1 MTVLILGGTATANR
15 LAAALHAEGIP
26 VVTSLAGRTDSPR
39 TPPGQ
44 VRTGGFGGVGGMAN
58 WLASR
63 RVATVVDATHPFA
76 AMITATAALACAKT
90 QTPLVRLT
98 HPSWADQR
106 ADATNWY
113 WVDSHAAAARQ
124 AAALGGRILLTTGR
138 QHAHDYH
145 LLAKRQVVVRVAQAG
160 DLSLP
165 TSWRLLVAKGPFD
178 LAGEY
183 KLLREQRISVVIS
196 KDSGM
201 PSTQAKLDAA
211 AKLGIAVVM
220 LRRPPVP
227 EGVPVLY
234 DVEAARAW
242 VHAHSD

>member
-1 MTVLILGGTATANR
+1 MLILGGTATANR
-15 LAAALHAEGIP
+15 LAAVLHAEGLP

-44 VRTGGFGGVGGMAN
+44 VRSGGFGGVAGMTN
-58 WLASR
+58 WLVSR
-63 RVATVVDATHPFA
+63 RVAAVVDATHPFA
-76 AMITATAALACAKT
+76 AMMSATAALACAKT
-90 QTPLVRLT
+90 QIPLVRLT

-106 ADATNWY
+106 ADAKNWY
-113 WVDSHAAAARQ
+113 WVDSHASAARQ

-138 QHAHDYH
+138 QHAHDYR
-145 LLAKRQVVVRVAQAG
+145 LLADRQVVVRVAQAG
-160 DLSLP
+160 ELGLP
-165 TSWRLLVAKGPFD
+165 TPWRLLVAKGPFD

-183 KLLREQRISVVIS
+183 KLLREQRISVIIA

-227 EGVPVLY
+227 DRVPVLY
-234 DVEAARAW
+234 DVEAARTW
-242 VHAHSD
+242 VHERLD